1 MSAPGGT
8 LPQRDGLP
16 GVLRLATE
24 ALKAAVVGAFA
35 LVVVTS
41 FLQVVAR
48 YVFAWPFAWAE
59 ELVRLANIW
68 CVLLAVGFGIAYSA
82 HFRIGI
88 LSDMLPPRLRR
99 VLDIVVQGLMALIA
113 LGMVVLG
120 ASFVQRT
127 MMSSTPMLGI
137 PHGIAYAAV
146 PVGFAAALAV
156 SLARLV
162 AALRDREAR

>member
-1 MSAPGGT
+1 MSRREGT
-8 LPQRDGLP
+8 LPEREGRP
-16 GVLRLATE
+16 KSLRLATE

-41 FLQVVAR
+41 FVQVVAR
-48 YVFAWPFAWAE
+48 YVFARPFAWAE

-82 HFRIGI
+82 HFSIGI
-88 LSDMLPPRLRR
+88 ISDLLTPRLRR
-99 VLDIVVQGLMALIA
+99 VLDIVVHALMVLIA

-120 ASFVQRT
+120 VSFVQRT
-127 MMSSTPMLGI
+127 LMTSTPMLGI
-137 PHGIAYAAV
+137 PQGIAYAAV
-146 PVGFAAALAV
+146 PVGFAAAVAV

-162 AALRDREAR
+162 ATLRR